1 MQGNNKILEEA
12 MEWWKSILHAIKHYW
27 ARLDSKDKS
36 DFRFPDISD
45 GEVVLLQGICCLII
59 IIIIIII

>member
-1 MQGNNKILEEA
+1 MIERETLRNETLI
-12 MEWWKSILHAIKHYW
+12 

-45 GEVVLLQGICCLII
+45 GEVVLLQGICCLLLLLLLLLLII

>member
-1 MQGNNKILEEA
+1 MIEKQTLRNETLI
-12 MEWWKSILHAIKHYW
+12 

-59 IIIIIII
+59 IIIIIIIIIVIII

>member
-1 MQGNNKILEEA
+1 MIERETLRNETLI
-12 MEWWKSILHAIKHYW
+12 

-45 GEVVLLQGICCLII
+45 GEVVLLQGICCLLLIILII
-59 IIIIIII
+59 IIIIIVIIII